1 MAAPVVSP
9 FPVFR
14 RLQPWNPFRN
24 PLFWA
29 RRFGTS
35 EHSEATDRVSNE
47 WHKQVLPRYR
57 LGLRAEA
64 VSACSGENSRR

>member
-14 RLQPWNPFRN
+14 QSQLWNPFRN
-24 PLFWA
+24 PLFWEL
-29 RRFGTS
+29 

-57 LGLRAEA
+57 LGLRSEA
-64 VSACSGENSRR
+64 VSAFSGENSCR